1 MLIVGLG
8 NPEKKYENTYHNVGF
23 AVIDKL
29 AEILNITLLTPPPQN
44 KNQHSSSSLPKC

>member
-8 NPEKKYENTYHNVGF
+8 NPEKRYENTYHNVGF

-29 AEILNITLLTPPPQN
+29 AEILNITLKEEACFAILSGEIP
-44 KNQHSSSSLPKC
+44 SS